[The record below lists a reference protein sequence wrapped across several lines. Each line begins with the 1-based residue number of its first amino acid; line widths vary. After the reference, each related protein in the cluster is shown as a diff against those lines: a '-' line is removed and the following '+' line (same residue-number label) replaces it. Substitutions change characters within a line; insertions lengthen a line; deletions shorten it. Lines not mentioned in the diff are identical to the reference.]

1 MVVCDFSLTE
11 ILPIILLTKRQSS
24 IVSPFGHMNK
34 FPELIL
40 CLKREISL
48 ISALPSVVSAPQPF
62 GSLLAAGGE
71 RLIVFLKTNQI
82 QFNTLKVDHKNKGL
96 SRILCLA
103 WKEGWKEKEI
113 ILLTKVREED
123 RFILIKQVGIELF
136 PNFFPKQLQL
146 PWNLFL
152 LFSKESRNFPLFCNL
167 KHVLSF
173 FFYFKR
179 KHKPNSFFLRNS

>member
-1 MVVCDFSLTE
+1 MRPKINMVVCDFSLTE

-34 FPELIL
+34 FHELIL

-82 QFNTLKVDHKNKGL
+82 
-96 SRILCLA
+96 
-103 WKEGWKEKEI
+103 
-113 ILLTKVREED
+113 
-123 RFILIKQVGIELF
+123 
-136 PNFFPKQLQL
+136 
-146 PWNLFL
+146 
-152 LFSKESRNFPLFCNL
+152 
-167 KHVLSF
+167 
-173 FFYFKR
+173 
-179 KHKPNSFFLRNS
+179 